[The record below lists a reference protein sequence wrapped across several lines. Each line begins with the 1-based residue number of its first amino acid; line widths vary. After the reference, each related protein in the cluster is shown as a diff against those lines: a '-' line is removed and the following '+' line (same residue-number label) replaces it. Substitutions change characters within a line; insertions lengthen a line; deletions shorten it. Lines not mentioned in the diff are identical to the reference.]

1 MRSEM
6 GIRLEESSDW
16 PALYAIYSA
25 AFGQSAEAELVR
37 RMHDDGDL
45 ILSLIAY
52 GDEPAG
58 HIAYSRLVL
67 HETPSLRAAVLA
79 PLAVAPSFQKQG
91 LGAAL
96 VQDGLK
102 RLAEKDYDLVLV
114 LGEPHYYCRFGF
126 DPKLAE
132 KLKTPYDGPYLQA
145 LALSDNGKD
154 AHGPVAYA
162 RAFAEL
168 E

>member
-1 MRSEM
+1 M
-6 GIRLEESSDW
+6 GIRLEESADW
-16 PALYAIYSA
+16 SSVYAIYSA
-25 AFGQSAEAELVR
+25 AFGQSAEADLVR
-37 RMHDDGDL
+37 HMHQDGDL

-52 GDEPAG
+52 GDEPVG

-67 HETPSLRAAVLA
+67 HETGSIRAAVLA

-91 LGAAL
+91 IGAAL
-96 VQDGLK
+96 VRDGLK
-102 RLAEKDYDLVLV
+102 RLTDRRYDLVLV
-114 LGEPHYYCRFGF
+114 LGEPHYYGRFGF

-132 KLKTPYDGPYLQA
+132 KLQTPYDGPYLQA
-145 LALSDNGKD
+145 LALSPRGTG
-154 AHGPVAYA
+154 AHGPVSYA